1 MKKHGFVFL
10 LLVLIACNEEEN
22 VAEKNRIIREQFDSI
37 GRKTDSFNKKMQGE
51 MDSAIHRI
59 DSLLI
64 ELEKKKGKK

>member
-64 ELEKKKGKK
+64 ELEKKKRKK